1 MPRSIWNGVISF
13 GMVSIP
19 VKLYTATESKDVSFN
34 LLHKECRTRLKQ
46 LRWCPTHEREV
57 PWEEIARGYEYAKGQ
72 YVVMEEGDLENLP
85 LASAHTIDLSAFVR
99 LEEIDAIY
107 YEKSYYLEPEDVGVK
122 PFALLMQAL
131 RKSQRVA
138 IGKIALRNKEHLCTL
153 RPQNGALVL
162 ETMFYADEIRST
174 EELNLPGED
183 VKISQRELEMADSLV
198 ELLAEPFD
206 VTKYKDDY
214 RVALMNVIESKLQG
228 QEIAAPPPAPGKV
241 TDLMAA
247 LKASVEAAKR
257 QRQPEPAAAAEGT
270 ASATGGR
277 RRKAG

>member
-1 MPRSIWNGVISF
+1 MPKSIWKGVISF

-19 VKLYTATESKDVSFN
+19 IKLYTATESKDVSFN
-34 LLHKECRTRLKQ
+34 LLHKECRSRLKQ
-46 LRWCPTHEREV
+46 LRWCPVHEREV
-57 PWEEIARGYEYAKGQ
+57 PWEEVGRGYEYTKGQ
-72 YVVMEEGDLENLP
+72 YVMMEEDDFESLP
-85 LASAHTIDLSAFVR
+85 LASTHTIDLSAFVR
-99 LEEIDAIY
+99 LEEIDPIY
-107 YEKSYYLEPEDVGVK
+107 FERSYYLEPEDVGVK

-153 RPQNGALVL
+153 RPQNGSLVL

-183 VKISQRELEMADSLV
+183 IKISERELEMADSLV

-206 VTKYKDDY
+206 ATKYKDDY
-214 RVALMNVIESKLQG
+214 RVALMSVIESKLQG

-257 QRQPEPAAAAEGT
+257 QREPEAVAAAGGE
-270 ASATGGR
+270 SRGR

>member
-1 MPRSIWNGVISF
+1 
-13 GMVSIP
+13 MVSIP
-19 VKLYTATESKDVSFN
+19 VKLYTATETKDVSFN
-34 LLHKECRTRLKQ
+34 LLHKECRSRLKQ
-46 LRWCPTHEREV
+46 LRWCPVHEREV
-57 PWEEIARGYEYAKGQ
+57 PWDEVGRGYEYAKNQ
-72 YVVMEEGDLENLP
+72 YVMMEEEDLENLP
-85 LASAHTIDLSAFVR
+85 LASAHTIDLSAFVK

-107 YEKSYYLEPEDVGVK
+107 YEKSYYLEPDEVGLK

-153 RPQNGALVL
+153 RPQDGALVL

-174 EELNLPGED
+174 EELRRPGENI
-183 VKISQRELEMADSLV
+183 KLSERELDMADSLV

-206 VTKYKDDY
+206 AKKYNDEY
-214 RVALMNVIESKLQG
+214 RIALMKVIESKLQG
-228 QEIAAPPPAPGKV
+228 QEIEAPPPAPGKV

-257 QRQPEPAAAAEGT
+257 QRQAESAAPAEGEKKAAAPA
-270 ASATGGR
+270 GR